1 MALMKR
7 IARVSGRIATG
18 ATPIAELPSS
28 FIYNDTKSLK
38 GSAGI
43 LLERNEIVYQ
53 VEPSSI
59 SENFRVTTIPIVPME
74 QLKLLNGSNMN
85 YIHFGA
91 LSISIDPLF
100 RRDSGVKGVAFVY
113 DSRWDNASQAL
124 LQAFHFDLNNGT
136 ASMVCS
142 PNYSVQLSD
151 PRLSTCLSTVLLFE
165 NLNFKSGSYAISV
178 RIGVMYRPF
187 NSNIGRSLMSDQTNY
202 KIDGKDVND
211 LDLKEFGLQPG
222 DNIDRYFSL
231 VPSDSSSIV
240 KSFVDSYKRKGLFS
254 LKSDVRLHRND
265 VGPLSFKGNSLFFQE
280 STSNKEIAPVR
291 TENESC
297 LNVFSKGSGDPMV
310 KMVKSKSGCAENSA
324 EFERYLKQ
332 DYNFGRY
339 VDSSGVEINSQERAD
354 REAERGESST
364 SRVDRRQQ
372 RSGP

>member
-18 ATPIAELPSS
+18 ATPIAELPSN

-59 SENFRVTTIPIVPME
+59 AENFRVTTIPIVPME

-240 KSFVDSYKRKGLFS
+240 KSFVDSYKRKGLFN
-254 LKSDVRLHRND
+254 LKSDVKLHRND
-265 VGPLSFKGNSLFFQE
+265 VGPLSFKGNNLFLQQNE
-280 STSNKEIAPVR
+280 PIKEGIP
-291 TENESC
+291 
-297 LNVFSKGSGDPMV
+297 NVMSKGTNEAVIPEGRDDPML
-310 KMVKSKSGCAENSA
+310 KIVKSKSGCAENSA
-324 EFERYLKQ
+324 EFEKYLKQ
-332 DYNFGRY
+332 DYNFGRH
-339 VDSSGVEINSQERAD
+339 VDPSRVEGHCQKGANCK
-354 REAERGESST
+354 AERGESSAT
-364 SRVDRRQQ
+364 WFDGRK
-372 RSGP
+372 

>member
-59 SENFRVTTIPIVPME
+59 AENFRVTTIPIVPME

-254 LKSDVRLHRND
+254 LKSDVKLHRND
-265 VGPLSFKGNSLFFQE
+265 VGPLSFKGNNLFLQKNVLDESANPVCDSKEQHE
-280 STSNKEIAPVR
+280 STPAVNP
-291 TENESC
+291 
-297 LNVFSKGSGDPMV
+297 GGPML
-310 KMVKSKSGCAENSA
+310 KMVKSKSGLVENSA

-339 VDSSGVEINSQERAD
+339 VDPSGVESNSQKGAD
-354 REAERGESST
+354 CKVERGESSA
-364 SRVDRRQQ
+364 SWAHGKQQ
-372 RSGP
+372 GFGP